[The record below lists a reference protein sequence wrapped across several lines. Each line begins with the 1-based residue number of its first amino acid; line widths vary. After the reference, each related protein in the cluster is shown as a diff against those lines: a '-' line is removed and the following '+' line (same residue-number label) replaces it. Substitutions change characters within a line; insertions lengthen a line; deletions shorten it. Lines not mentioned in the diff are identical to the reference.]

1 MIAYLGNLEKIVKPD
16 SLGGNLVYARTAVY
30 HDFYSVPKFEVIV
43 VENDAVPNVYGLP
56 VRVFDGKVL
65 EMYEPECR

>member
-1 MIAYLGNLEKIVKPD
+1 VIAYLGNFEKVVKPD

-30 HDFYSVPKFEVIV
+30 HGFHSIPKLEVIV
-43 VENDAVPNVYGLP
+43 VENNAVPNVYDLP

-65 EMYEPECR
+65 EMYEPGSE